1 MITDAQA
8 TRADQLIN
16 QGRAQES
23 YFFSSLSSPDWI
35 QPLHTL
41 GYFKTPP
48 APEGIGDERRYSR
61 WPELLYLARMA
72 KHAPGLVAR
81 LLCEMDRTE
90 NYLVHDDQVKAC
102 QSLPPK
108 EVAAVVKTRLKE
120 WLGSPFS
127 FATPERLAELAK
139 MLGTS
144 GQPGQATAIV
154 AALVSLE
161 PAPQQDDD
169 DASYFDRRPVPTVSA
184 RNVDYTRVLDAIGA
198 GVGSATASSMIEMC
212 KALAAVLSEVAD
224 DIWCEDISRSSSR
237 LYDSRATL
245 LNTIARYGVL
255 LGDSDSGSLDRVL
268 AHLSQCE
275 HRIFHRLKHELLAR
289 YPDKRGSVIRSTL
302 RDPATI
308 ESCGSTY
315 EFRRLITQCFGILE
329 DDEKLPYLEWLARE
343 PDPERLREF
352 RLFFGLPE
360 PTDDDIRESHEIH
373 LRDELYAIRDELAPE
388 WRQRYEDL
396 IAAHGAANEPRTHA
410 PPQPVARHVADSSPY
425 EATELSAMSIESLV
439 RMLRT
444 WRPTAGARI
453 EDPTIGALSKRLEE
467 SVQERS
473 LEISSN
479 AMAFSGL
486 DPSYVS
492 VVLTGLAKCVSN
504 GDPIEIPSLLDLC
517 EWTLSQESAHE
528 RRGIAHPYEVSWD
541 WAQGH
546 VAEVLQKLLQAEPPV
561 LTITDAPEVWELIAR
576 LCTHPDPRLDQEE
589 GEEREYLNLAI
600 NSTRGKGLETLFRY
614 LIWLHK
620 VREESRPSDALE
632 ELETQAWDCLSHRV
646 NPAENRSLADRAI
659 FGRWFPH
666 LSALSERW
674 VREHVD
680 AIFPLSEAH
689 SALLDAAWNSFIV
702 YTHPYSNVFDI
713 LRDRYTWAVS
723 RLSEIK
729 ESHPDPAEH
738 LIQHLMVLYVH
749 GAADLD
755 SNQLTTFWTVASHR
769 LRARALSFLGYTLP
783 SKADD
788 IDDAVVARFRALAD
802 SRVEH
807 YDDAPSE
814 SEQAV
819 ELASLGVWFDNP
831 ALEDSWMLI
840 TLNRVLRLT
849 RGRLE
854 QKEEVT
860 ERLVSFSN
868 DQLPTVVESLDLM
881 VRAEDDRWWIES
893 AAGAITTILS
903 KGLASSEPKLRDR
916 ADALQN
922 FLVDAGHWEF
932 RKLE

>member
-1 MITDAQA
+1 MITSAQA

-35 QPLHTL
+35 QPLHAL

-48 APEGIGDERRYSR
+48 PPEGTGDERTCSR

-72 KHAPGLVAR
+72 EHAPGLVAG
-81 LLCEMDRTE
+81 LLCGMARTE
-90 NYLVHDDQVKAC
+90 NYLIHDDQIKVC

-108 EVAAVVKTRLKE
+108 EAAAVVKNRLKE
-120 WLGSPFS
+120 WSNSSLSFS
-127 FATPERLAELAK
+127 APERLAELAK
-139 MLGTS
+139 TLGTN

-154 AALVSLE
+154 TTLVSLE

-169 DASYFDRRPVPTVSA
+169 DSVYSDRSPVPRVGTRST
-184 RNVDYTRVLDAIGA
+184 YTRMLDAIGA
-198 GVGSATASSMIEMC
+198 GVGSATASSMIAMC
-212 KALAAVLSEVAD
+212 RALGAVLTEVAD
-224 DIWCEDISRSSSR
+224 DTWCEDISQSSSR
-237 LYDSRATL
+237 MYDSRTAL
-245 LNTIARYGVL
+245 LHTITRYGVL
-255 LGDSDSGSLDRVL
+255 LGDSERDSLDPVL
-268 AHLSQCE
+268 SHLSQCE
-275 HRIFHRLKHELLAR
+275 HRIFHRLRYELLAR
-289 YPDKRGSVIRSTL
+289 YPDKRRSEIRSVL
-302 RDPATI
+302 SDPATI

-315 EFRRLITQCFGILE
+315 EFRRLITQYFGILE

-343 PDPERLREF
+343 PDPDRIREF
-352 RLFFGLPE
+352 RLFFGLSE
-360 PTDDDIRESHEIH
+360 PTDDEIRESHEIH
-373 LRDELYAIRDELAPE
+373 LRDELYAVRDELAPK

-396 IAAHGAANEPRTHA
+396 VAAHGAANQPRTHA
-410 PPQPVARHVADSSPY
+410 PPQPVARSVADSSPY
-425 EATELSAMSIESLV
+425 EATELSAMSIESLI
-439 RMLRT
+439 RMLKT

-453 EDPTIGALSKRLEE
+453 EEPTIGALSKRLEE

-479 AMAFSGL
+479 AMAFTGL

-492 VVLTGLAKCVSN
+492 VVLTGLGKCVNN
-504 GDPIEIPSLLDLC
+504 GDPIDVSSLLDLC
-517 EWTLSQESAHE
+517 RWTLGQKDAHK
-528 RRGIAHPYEVSWD
+528 RKGIAHPYEVSWD
-541 WAQGH
+541 WVQGH
-546 VAEVLQKLLQAEPPV
+546 VAEVLQQLLRADPPV
-561 LTITDAPEVWELIAR
+561 LTMTDAPRAWEMIAR
-576 LCTHPDPRLDQEE
+576 LCTHPDPPPDQEE
-589 GEEREYLNLAI
+589 DENREYLTLAI

-614 LIWLHK
+614 VIWLHK
-620 VREESRPSDALE
+620 VRDESGPSAALE
-632 ELETQAWDCLSHRV
+632 EFETQAWDCLSRCV
-646 NPAENRSLADRAI
+646 DPSENRSLADRAI

-666 LSALSERW
+666 LSALSEQW
-674 VREHVD
+674 TREHVD
-680 AIFPLSEAH
+680 AIFPLSERH

-702 YTHPYSNVFDI
+702 YTHPYSNIFNI
-713 LRDRYTWAVS
+713 LQDRYTWAAS

-729 ESHPDPAEH
+729 ESHPDSAEH

-749 GAADLD
+749 GAADLN

-769 LRARALSFLGYTLP
+769 LRARALSFVGYTLP
-783 SKADD
+783 SNADD

-802 SRVEH
+802 SRVQH
-807 YDDAPSE
+807 YEDAPSE

-849 RGRLE
+849 SGRLE

-860 ERLVSFSN
+860 ERLVLLSN

-881 VRAEDDRWWIES
+881 VRAKDDRWWIES
-893 AAGAITTILS
+893 AAGAVKTILS

-922 FLVDAGHWEF
+922 FLISAGHWEF